1 MNIYNRYIEQ
11 GMGIQGVICRGI
23 LNLELTHFDIC
34 ASRDIYPLGYN
45 RMIFSSNMRSYD
57 RIRSIT
63 INKGNRH
70 RPVIVANRGL
80 RNVDTIPDRIGMSDL
95 SDD

>member
-11 GMGIQGVICRGI
+11 GIQGVICRGI

-70 RPVIVANRGL
+70 RPVILANRGL